1 MLRAATRRVRPV
13 LDVDRQMPRRVR
25 QRDQIGRT
33 AQMTGAPEH
42 RHAVAMPGERH
53 IDRVTVHP
61 AVPEHQRVI
70 HRHTLGFMDGCRIP
84 VIKITEGRQIQ
95 RHRP

>member
-1 MLRAATRRVRPV
+1 
-13 LDVDRQMPRRVR
+13 
-25 QRDQIGRT
+25 
-33 AQMTGAPEH
+33 MTGAPEH

-84 VIKITEGRQIQ
+84 VIKITERPRIQ